1 MKVLTFFNEK
11 GGSGKTLLTTLMA
24 SWLAYSEKKR
34 VCVIDMECPDFRI
47 KSFREMDI
55 KQLGDTESPLYRF
68 FRANRPPERLFD
80 IFPVGREINHYDT
93 ESLRDI
99 YRQLVEIAN
108 SGKYDYMLID
118 FPGGFSK
125 KTPVSVLTGL
135 KFIDLVITPMDTDAQ
150 TRKAALLVADAVKRA
165 GVSCY
170 ACWNRVTAAELKG
183 RLLDAGEN
191 IFNEYGIGFLKTRV
205 RHFEKAKRDT
215 DGKIFVRNT
224 VCWPQRYVEMNCRE
238 LPAFFQEVKGILD
251 SIESE

>member
-1 MKVLTFFNEK
+1 
-11 GGSGKTLLTTLMA
+11 
-24 SWLAYSEKKR
+24 
-34 VCVIDMECPDFRI
+34 
-47 KSFREMDI
+47 
-55 KQLGDTESPLYRF
+55 
-68 FRANRPPERLFD
+68 
-80 IFPVGREINHYDT
+80 
-93 ESLRDI
+93 
-99 YRQLVEIAN
+99 
-108 SGKYDYMLID
+108 
-118 FPGGFSK
+118 
-125 KTPVSVLTGL
+125 
-135 KFIDLVITPMDTDAQ
+135 MDTDAQ